1 VVAQVSGLVIC
12 PAGRTAGFDQLIDS
26 CRSRHVASFYQLI
39 ERREMNVKRARP
51 GARAEE
57 RRERLV
63 VAAYEVMREH
73 GIAMLRTRDVAAQ
86 AGITVATLHYY
97 FPTKDALVRAVIEYA
112 ITDRMVMP
120 LDLDETDGR
129 QALRTMLEGLAKHA
143 ENDPG
148 HFRLLHELIWRSH
161 EDEAVRDLL
170 RRWHTGWRDAIA
182 AWLGDKRFR
191 RDLAPEQT
199 ASIVVH
205 AVLGMVT
212 RPPGI
217 TTDLSGELDRLLTRS

>member
-1 VVAQVSGLVIC
+1 LVA
-12 PAGRTAGFDQLIDS
+12 
-26 CRSRHVASFYQLI
+26 
-39 ERREMNVKRARP
+39 
-51 GARAEE
+51 
-57 RRERLV
+57 
-63 VAAYEVMREH
+63 AAYEVLRAQ
-73 GIAMLRTRDVAAQ
+73 GIERLRTREVAAQ

-129 QALRTMLEGLAKHA
+129 QALRRMLDGLAEQA
-143 ENDPG
+143 ASDPG

-170 RRWHTGWRDAIA
+170 HRWHTGWRDAIA
-182 AWLGDKRFR
+182 EWLRDEQFR
-191 RDLAPEQT
+191 DDLDRQRT
-199 ASIVVH
+199 ASLVVH
-205 AVLGMVT
+205 TVLGMVT